1 MKKVLIKILVCAL
14 ALSMVVTGLVGCK
27 KDKWDG
33 TSMTAWGKVDA
44 STNGGF
50 VAETEEYI
58 YYINGIADSTA
69 DNTFGTPVK
78 GALMAADKDDLT
90 KTEVVVPKLFA
101 ATDYKSG
108 LFLNGDYVY
117 YGTPNVEKDG
127 SGNVANT
134 ELTFMRTKLDGTET
148 EEFFTVSSLA
158 TEYRFIAANDTVYI
172 VYYDT
177 AETALYCVDTVND
190 EKLCIAKTDATT
202 EKNRSMASYNFL
214 PVEATDGGL
223 AVLYTVSIYSEEY
236 IESKAEQQG
245 YSRATE
251 KYNEIYMY
259 TVGEDLTVDL
269 GLAGKKVLG
278 NDKSTF
284 AITLVDSTDIYY
296 TETLENGTVNTY
308 GIKAAD
314 LKDGKDATKIENS
327 SYVADGNLIDLASD
341 TVYTLTEGKVH
352 KSTLKGNDKADK
364 KLVANNSNITT
375 MLFVEGEEL
384 FYVNASTQIAKI
396 KLGEVDAKE
405 IRVSGDTVSTAW
417 FAAEIACGKLF
428 YLDSS
433 ALGASYVHYVSLD
446 AKVDGDDTDNDGE
459 IDAAYHL
466 VDATF
471 IGKMVESDLVT
482 IANTKITNIA
492 NNLES
497 GTLKFEE
504 VDGKLVAK
512 DVSDARTAYNA
523 LSEESKKEFSEETL
537 ATLEN
542 YEKAV
547 EMANL
552 YAKLDGMYGY
562 VNLSEDDRKA
572 LKTAYDEVKASIV
585 EFRKSENY
593 STISAYIANN
603 LKANYDLAVAEFE
616 SK

>member
-1 MKKVLIKILVCAL
+1 
-14 ALSMVVTGLVGCK
+14 
-27 KDKWDG
+27 
-33 TSMTAWGKVDA
+33 
-44 STNGGF
+44 
-50 VAETEEYI
+50 
-58 YYINGIADSTA
+58 
-69 DNTFGTPVK
+69 
-78 GALMAADKDDLT
+78 
-90 KTEVVVPKLFA
+90 
-101 ATDYKSG
+101 
-108 LFLNGDYVY
+108 
-117 YGTPNVEKDG
+117 
-127 SGNVANT
+127 
-134 ELTFMRTKLDGTET
+134 
-148 EEFFTVSSLA
+148 
-158 TEYRFIAANDTVYI
+158 
-172 VYYDT
+172 
-177 AETALYCVDTVND
+177 
-190 EKLCIAKTDATT
+190 
-202 EKNRSMASYNFL
+202 
-214 PVEATDGGL
+214 
-223 AVLYTVSIYSEEY
+223 
-236 IESKAEQQG
+236 
-245 YSRATE
+245 
-251 KYNEIYMY
+251 
-259 TVGEDLTVDL
+259 
-269 GLAGKKVLG
+269 
-278 NDKSTF
+278 
-284 AITLVDSTDIYY
+284 
-296 TETLENGTVNTY
+296 
-308 GIKAAD
+308 
-314 LKDGKDATKIENS
+314 
-327 SYVADGNLIDLASD
+327 
-341 TVYTLTEGKVH
+341 
-352 KSTLKGNDKADK
+352 
-364 KLVANNSNITT
+364 